1 MEDRVDVSGWSDEQL
16 LRECVRCGEEAR
28 RWRSKFLGL
37 LPEVYQRRLY
47 EKHGC
52 SSVFEFAYKVG
63 GVSEEQVSRV
73 LNLHRR
79 FEKMPILRGLLI
91 SGVTSVNK
99 IARVAAMATPENEAL
114 LADKVQLLSQ
124 AAVETFVRD
133 MREMKT
139 EVVRAHKP
147 QLIQETVQVTVQLD
161 PEVANEL
168 LDLRNRGVNIDRE
181 LRVFLEKRREEIE
194 HEKMGIA
201 KECAERGGI
210 VDENPTRYIPQKI
223 RKILAQE
230 HGTKCSITTC
240 KKSSQQIHHTRRYS
254 LDPSHNPRFLAPL
267 CKAHHEIAHVKDVM
281 AQEMRRR

>member
-133 MREMKT
+133 IREMKS

-147 QLIQETVQVTVQLD
+147 QLIPETVQVTVQLD
-161 PEVANEL
+161 PEIANEL
-168 LDLRNRGVNIDRE
+168 LDLRNKGIDIDRE
-181 LRVFLEKRREEIE
+181 LRVFLEERREKIE
-194 HEKMGIA
+194 KEK
-201 KECAERGGI
+201 EVI
-210 VDENPTRYIPQKI
+210 VREDDANRPHTRYIPQ
-223 RKILAQE
+223 RVRRVLAQE